1 MEKEEL
7 IEMIN
12 STINT
17 NGSGTITGESL
28 NLALNAIVETMGTGT
43 GSGGGAVWEKVSGTP
58 ASSSGL
64 TVTTTEEDKAAN
76 IELINRCKQYIIN
89 GQPVM
94 CYFPAVMNDESG
106 EFAAGFSLSGPPTIY
121 EGQLT
126 FLGSSGEGIFPVQI
140 AEDGSVTMQAGGL

>member
-28 NLALNAIVETMGTGT
+28 NLALNAIVETMGTG
-43 GSGGGAVWEKVSGTP
+43 SGGGAVWEKVSGTP
-58 ASSSGL
+58 DVSAEPI
-64 TVTTTEEDKAAN
+64 VTTTEEDKAAN
-76 IELINRCKQYIIN
+76 VELINRCKQYIIN

-94 CYFPAVMNDESG
+94 CYFPVVMNNESG
-106 EFAAGFSLSGPPTIY
+106 EFVACVSISGAPTIMG
-121 EGQLT
+121 GQLLFT
-126 FLGSSGEGIFPVQI
+126 GKSADIFEVLI
-140 AEDGSVTMQAGGL
+140 AEDGSVTTQVVNN

>member
-28 NLALNAIVETMGTGT
+28 NLALNAIVETMGTG
-43 GSGGGAVWEKVSGTP
+43 SGGGAVWEKVSGTL

-94 CYFPAVMNDESG
+94 CYFPAVMNNESG
-106 EFAAGFSLSGPPTIY
+106 EFAACYSLSGAPM
-121 EGQLT
+121 
-126 FLGSSGEGIFPVQI
+126 I
-140 AEDGSVTMQAGGL
+140 AEGMLMFVYVSEGTIIVTINADGSIALRTR

>member
-28 NLALNAIVETMGTGT
+28 NLALNAIVETMGTG
-43 GSGGGAVWEKVSGTP
+43 SGGGAVWEKVSGTP
-58 ASSSGL
+58 DFSSEPI
-64 TVTTTEEDKAAN
+64 VTTTEEDKAAN
-76 IELINRCKQYIIN
+76 VELINRCKQYIIN

-94 CYFPAVMNDESG
+94 CYFPVVMNNESG
-106 EFAAGFSLSGPPTIY
+106 EFANGLSMSGAPTIA
-121 EGQLT
+121 EGQL
-126 FLGSSGEGIFPVQI
+126 IFTYIYESAAIILI
-140 AEDGSVTMQAGGL
+140 AADGSVTIHIGG

>member
-28 NLALNAIVETMGTGT
+28 NLALNAIVEAMGTGT
-43 GSGGGAVWEKVSGTP
+43 GGGAVWEKVSGTP
-58 ASSSGL
+58 DFSSEI

-76 IELINRCKQYIIN
+76 IELINRCKQYMIN

-94 CYFPAVMNDESG
+94 CYFPVAMNDESG
-106 EFAAGFSLSGPPTIY
+106 EFATGLSISGAPAIMNGQFGFIGIAGEIFSVL
-121 EGQLT
+121 
-126 FLGSSGEGIFPVQI
+126 I
-140 AEDGSVTMQAGGL
+140 AADGSVTIQAGG

>member
-28 NLALNAIVETMGTGT
+28 NLALNAIVETMGTG
-43 GSGGGAVWEKVSGTP
+43 SGGGAVWEKISGTVDLTNLQ
-58 ASSSGL
+58 SI

-76 IELINRCKQYIIN
+76 IALIARSKQNIKN
-89 GQPVM
+89 GIPVM
-94 CYFPAVMNDESG
+94 AYMTAFSEEQNVYICPSG
-106 EFAAGFSLSGPPTIY
+106 GLTITPDSAGVYALPLIIMLAG
-121 EGQLT
+121 
-126 FLGSSGEGIFPVQI
+126 
-140 AEDGSVTMQAGGL
+140 DGSVTIQTGG

>member
-28 NLALNAIVETMGTGT
+28 NLALNAIVETMGTG
-43 GSGGGAVWEKVSGTP
+43 SGGGAVWEKISGTVNLT
-58 ASSSGL
+58 SLESI

-76 IELINRCKQYIIN
+76 IALIERSKQNMKN
-89 GQPVM
+89 GIPVM
-94 CYFPAVMNDESG
+94 VYMTAFDEEQNKYICPSG
-106 EFAAGFSLSGPPTIY
+106 HLFVVP
-121 EGQLT
+121 
-126 FLGSSGEGIFPVQI
+126 GEIGVYAMPFII
-140 AEDGSVTMQAGGL
+140 GLAEDGSVTMQVSG

>member
-17 NGSGTITGESL
+17 NGSGTITGEAL

-43 GSGGGAVWEKVSGTP
+43 GGGAVWEKISGTVDCTNLE
-58 ASSSGL
+58 SI

-76 IELINRCKQYIIN
+76 VALIERSKQNMKN
-89 GQPVM
+89 GIPVM
-94 CYFPAVMNDESG
+94 AYIVGYNEEQNAYICPSG
-106 EFAAGFSLSGPPTIY
+106 GL
-121 EGQLT
+121 
-126 FLGSSGEGIFPVQI
+126 VI
-140 AEDGSVTMQAGGL
+140 APDFTGVYALPFIIMLDGDGSVTIQMGM

>member
-43 GSGGGAVWEKVSGTP
+43 GTGGGAVWEKVSGTP
-58 ASSSGL
+58 DFSSEPI
-64 TVTTTEEDKAAN
+64 VTTTDEDKAAN
-76 IELINRCKQYIIN
+76 VELINRCKQYIIT

-94 CYFPAVMNDESG
+94 CYLPVVMNNESG
-106 EFAAGFSLSGPPTIY
+106 EFVAGLSISGAPTIT
-121 EGQLT
+121 EGQLVFT
-126 FLGSSGEGIFPVQI
+126 YISEGSAIILI
-140 AEDGSVTMQAGGL
+140 AEDGSVTVHTGG

>member
-7 IEMIN
+7 IAMIN

-28 NLALNAIVETMGTGT
+28 NLALNAIVEAMGT

-58 ASSSGL
+58 AVGSGI

-76 IELINRCKQYIIN
+76 IELINRCKQYMIN

-94 CYFPAVMNDESG
+94 CYFPVVMNGESG
-106 EFAAGFSLSGPPTIY
+106 EFAAGLCISGCPLIS

-126 FLGSSGEGIFPVQI
+126 FAAISETIYAVRVTV
-140 AEDGSVTMQAGGL
+140 DGSVTIQMGG

>member
-28 NLALNAIVETMGTGT
+28 NLALNAIVETMGTG
-43 GSGGGAVWEKVSGTP
+43 SGGGAVWEKISGTADWTNP
-58 ASSSGL
+58 EST

-76 IELINRCKQYIIN
+76 IELIERSKQNMKN
-89 GQPVM
+89 GIPVM
-94 CYFPAVMNDESG
+94 GYITVFNEEQNIYACPSG
-106 EFAAGFSLSGPPTIY
+106 NLLVSP
-121 EGQLT
+121 
-126 FLGSSGEGIFPVQI
+126 EGIVAYALPFI
-140 AEDGSVTMQAGGL
+140 IILAEDGSVTMQAFG

>member
-28 NLALNAIVETMGTGT
+28 NLALNAIVETMGTG
-43 GSGGGAVWEKVSGTP
+43 SGGGVVWEKVSGTP
-58 ASSSGL
+58 DFSSEI

-94 CYFPAVMNDESG
+94 CYFPVVMNNESG
-106 EFAAGFSLSGPPTIY
+106 EFANGLSMSGAPTIV
-121 EGQLT
+121 EGQL
-126 FLGSSGEGIFPVQI
+126 IFTYIYESAAIILI
-140 AEDGSVTMQAGGL
+140 AADGSVTIHTGG

>member
-7 IEMIN
+7 IAMIN

-17 NGSGTITGESL
+17 NGSGTITGEAL
-28 NLALNAIVETMGTGT
+28 NLALNAIVETMGT

-58 ASSSGL
+58 DFSSAAA
-64 TVTTTEEDKAAN
+64 VVTTEEDKAAN

-94 CYFPAVMNDESG
+94 CYFPVVMNNESG
-106 EFAAGFSLSGPPTIY
+106 EFANGLIISGAPTIMN
-121 EGQLT
+121 GQFEFT
-126 FLGSSGEGIFPVQI
+126 GITGDAFTVLI
-140 AEDGSVTMQAGGL
+140 NADGSVTIGG

>member
-28 NLALNAIVETMGTGT
+28 NLALNAIVETMGTG
-43 GSGGGAVWEKVSGTP
+43 SGGGAVWEKVSGTP
-58 ASSSGL
+58 DFSSEP
-64 TVTTTEEDKAAN
+64 TVTTTDEDKAAN
-76 IELINRCKQYIIN
+76 VELINRCKQYIIN

-94 CYFPAVMNDESG
+94 CYLPAVINNESG
-106 EFAAGFSLSGPPTIY
+106 EFGSGLSISGAPVIVNGQFLFTGIAGDIIGVL
-121 EGQLT
+121 
-126 FLGSSGEGIFPVQI
+126 I
-140 AEDGSVTMQAGGL
+140 AEDGSVTISVGG

>member
-28 NLALNAIVETMGTGT
+28 NLALNAIVETMGTG
-43 GSGGGAVWEKVSGTP
+43 SGGGAVWEKVSGTLG
-58 ASSSGL
+58 SGETL
-64 TVTTTEEDKAAN
+64 ETTEEDKAAN

-94 CYFPAVMNDESG
+94 CYFPAVMNNESG
-106 EFAAGFSLSGPPTIY
+106 EFAAGLIMSGAPTIA
-121 EGQLT
+121 EGMLMFTCLT
-126 FLGSSGEGIFPVQI
+126 DGTIIVTI
-140 AEDGSVTMQAGGL
+140 NADGSIALRAK

>member
-43 GSGGGAVWEKVSGTP
+43 GGGAVWEKISGTVDVINLG
-58 ASSSGL
+58 SV

-76 IELINRCKQYIIN
+76 IALIERSKQNIKN
-89 GQPVM
+89 GIPVM
-94 CYFPAVMNDESG
+94 VYIMAFNEEQNIYICPSG
-106 EFAAGFSLSGPPTIY
+106 H
-121 EGQLT
+121 
-126 FLGSSGEGIFPVQI
+126 FLVLQSEMIGAYALPFII
-140 AEDGSVTMQAGGL
+140 ALAEDGSVTMQAVG

>member
-28 NLALNAIVETMGTGT
+28 NLALNAIVETMGTG
-43 GSGGGAVWEKVSGTP
+43 SGGGAVWEKISGTVGF
-58 ASSSGL
+58 SSGL

-76 IELINRCKQYIIN
+76 IELINRCKQFIIN

-94 CYFPAVMNDESG
+94 CYFPIYANDDREESG
-106 EFAAGFSLSGPPTIY
+106 YSLSGAPTVY
-121 EGQLT
+121 NGQLKFT
-126 FLGSSGEGIFPVQI
+126 YISEAMFIVVI
-140 AEDGSVTMQAGGL
+140 AVDGSVTIQVGG

>member
-28 NLALNAIVETMGTGT
+28 NLALNAIVETMGA
-43 GSGGGAVWEKVSGTP
+43 GGGAVWEKISGTVDFT
-58 ASSSGL
+58 SLESI

-76 IELINRCKQYIIN
+76 IALIERSKQNIKN
-89 GQPVM
+89 GIPVM
-94 CYFPAVMNDESG
+94 VYIMAFNEEQNIYICPSG
-106 EFAAGFSLSGPPTIY
+106 HFFVLQSEMIGAYAMPFIIAL
-121 EGQLT
+121 
-126 FLGSSGEGIFPVQI
+126 
-140 AEDGSVTMQAGGL
+140 AEDGSVTIQAIG